1 MNILITGGAGFVGSQ
16 VGYYLKKKGHSIY
29 LLDNMSYG
37 HEDNLTIDGE
47 PIGEFIHGDI
57 RKYCD
62 STLKEKNIE
71 VVLHFAGVAPLPE
84 CQEDP
89 YNAIDNNVA
98 GTACVLE
105 SCRLAGVK
113 KVVFASTSAV
123 YENCKK
129 LPFVEHQDLF
139 NPDLIYSLTKLQS
152 ELLCDSFVKNYDMDI
167 VKLRF
172 FNVYGPHQDFER
184 KQPPLMGYIIKCLL
198 NKTRPTFFSD
208 GKQKRDYVYI
218 TDLANMVECVLN
230 KDGLAGEV
238 FNVCS
243 GEVKSVREIY
253 DTYQEAFGI
262 HIDPVFS
269 NSDKFWNKYSS
280 LFKQP
285 YSLNRERVIEEVNK
299 FSEGSFEKAENMLGW
314 KPKVGYKQGI
324 NNCVSYAL
332 SSRTRYNMT

>member
-16 VGYYLKKKGHSIY
+16 VGHYLKKKGHSIY
-29 LLDNMSYG
+29 LFDNMSYG
-37 HEDNLTIDGE
+37 HKDNLIVDGE
-47 PIGEFIHGDI
+47 IIGGFIHGDV

-62 STLKEKNIE
+62 SILREKNIE
-71 VVLHFAGVAPLPE
+71 AVLHFAGVATLPE

-98 GTACVLE
+98 GTACILE

-129 LPFVEHQDLF
+129 LPFVENQEAL

-172 FNVYGPHQDFER
+172 FNVYGPHQDFKR
-184 KQPPLMGYIIKCLL
+184 KHPPLMGYIIKSLL
-198 NKTRPTFFSD
+198 NKSTPTFYSD
-208 GKQKRDYVYI
+208 GNQKRDYVYV
-218 TDLANMVECVLN
+218 TDLADMVECVLN
-230 KDGLAGEV
+230 KDGLASEV

-253 DTYQEAFGI
+253 DIYQEVFGV

-269 NSDKFWNKYSS
+269 NSDQYWDKYSS
-280 LFKQP
+280 LYKQP
-285 YSLNRERVIEEVNK
+285 YSLRRDRVVEEVNK
-299 FSEGSFEKAENMLGW
+299 FSKGSYEKAIQVLGW
-314 KPKVGYKQGI
+314 KPKVGYEEGI
-324 NNCVSYAL
+324 NSCVSYAL
-332 SSRTRYNMT
+332 SS